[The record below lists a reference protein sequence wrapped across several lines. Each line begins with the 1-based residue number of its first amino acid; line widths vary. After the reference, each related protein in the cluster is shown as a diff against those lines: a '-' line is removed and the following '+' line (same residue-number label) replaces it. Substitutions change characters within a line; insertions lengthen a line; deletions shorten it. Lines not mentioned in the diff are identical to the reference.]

1 MPPRVLTAA
10 WGRTPAGT
18 HDVKVSPLTQSTL
31 VIPVQATTRILEAV
45 RGILSDHGI
54 SHAVARDLTGDVDDA
69 DLDGRLVAVIVGGS
83 LDSALLDALRWCT
96 ARSIPTLVLVREVDD
111 VREARLLTSGA
122 FDVLGLPTSGAR
134 LGARLLALHRNV
146 EMIHQSDRRGHTGDM
161 QVGDLNIDLGRREVH
176 VGDVA
181 VHLTKTEFDL
191 LALLARDPQHVFTR
205 SELRDLQT
213 HGPARTASLESHLSR
228 IRRKIREAGGGPVIE
243 VVRGVGYRLGEFGRI
258 TA

>member
-1 MPPRVLTAA
+1 M
-10 WGRTPAGT
+10 
-18 HDVKVSPLTQSTL
+18 
-31 VIPVQATTRILEAV
+31 

-54 SHAVARDLTGDVDDA
+54 GHQVVRDLAEGGSDVD
-69 DLDGRLVAVIVGGS
+69 LEGRLVAVVVGGS
-83 LDSALLDALRWCT
+83 LDASLLDALRWCT
-96 ARSIPTLVLVREVDD
+96 ARSIPSLVLVRDADD

-134 LGARLLALHRNV
+134 LNARLLALHRNV
-146 EMIHQSDRRGHTGDM
+146 EMIRQSSRGGHSGDM

-176 VGDVA
+176 VGETP

-205 SELRDLQT
+205 AELRDLQT

-243 VVRGVGYRLGEFGRI
+243 VVRGVGYRLGQFGRI